1 MTHLSNTKD
10 LSIGIDFGT
19 TNTVIA
25 LAERGGPVRSLRFSH
40 NDSLFDVYRTLL
52 CYEMTIQSGR
62 KNVEVTGGPW
72 ALEQYINARG
82 EVRFLQSFKSHV
94 ASKLF
99 QETRIFDRRYTLQDI
114 MSDFFRQ
121 FMANAQDNSG
131 EQLALSSA
139 QVVAGRPIV
148 FAGYAP
154 DEELATSRYDAAYAS
169 IGLEKVNYVY
179 EPVGA
184 AYYYAQSIEKE
195 ATILVA
201 DFGGGTS
208 DFSIVRFE
216 RDGDNLRSTPLGYA
230 GVGIAG
236 DTFDSRLIDNI
247 VSPHLGKGSGY
258 YSLDKK
264 VHEMPTHYYNRFCKW
279 HELGILKSPTTLREL
294 RELRS
299 VAVDPSLIDTF
310 IDVVDN
316 DWSMDIY
323 KAISRAKM
331 DLTAQEVTD
340 FSVRFSDSKIEKQV
354 TRAEF
359 ESWIAKDL
367 AVLEEKVEGLLASSG
382 LSVSAIDKVFLT
394 GGTSYVPAVQ
404 KLFARHFGQEKLAS
418 GKQLESVAYGLA
430 LVGLDQNLS
439 SWTV

>member
-1 MTHLSNTKD
+1 MNSLSNQKD
-10 LSIGIDFGT
+10 LSVGIDFGT

-25 LAERGGPVRSLRFSH
+25 LAERDGPVRSLRFNH
-40 NDSLFDVYRTLL
+40 NDSLYEVYRTLL
-52 CYEMTIQSGR
+52 CYEETIQSGQKR
-62 KNVEVTGGPW
+62 VDVTGGPW

-82 EVRFLQSFKSHV
+82 EIRFLQSFKSHV

-99 QETRIFDRRYTLQDI
+99 QETQIFARRYTLQDI
-114 MSDFFRQ
+114 MSDFFQQ
-121 FMANAQDNSG
+121 FIENAEG
-131 EQLALSSA
+131 QLDLSVA

-148 FAGYAP
+148 FAGHAP
-154 DEELATSRYDAAYAS
+154 DEELATSRYNTAYAS
-169 IGLEKVNYVY
+169 IGLENVNYVY

-216 RDGDNLRSTPLGYA
+216 RNAQELRSIPLGYA
-230 GVGIAG
+230 GLGIAG
-236 DTFDSRLIDNI
+236 DTFDSRLIDHI
-247 VSPHLGKGSGY
+247 VSPSLGKGSGY

-264 VHEMPTHYYNRFCKW
+264 ILEMPTYYYNRFCKW
-279 HELGILKSPTTLREL
+279 HELGVLKSPTTLK
-294 RELRS
+294 ELRS
-299 VAVDPSLIDTF
+299 LRSAAVEPELLDTF

-323 KAISRAKM
+323 KAISKTKM
-331 DLTAQEVTD
+331 DLTLQEETD
-340 FSVRFSDSKIEKQV
+340 FSVRFSDSRIEKRV
-354 TRAEF
+354 ARSDF
-359 ESWIAKDL
+359 ENWIAKDL
-367 AVLEEKVEGLLASSG
+367 KAIEEKVEELLASSG

-439 SWTV
+439 NWTV